1 MFVGRDEVRAPRID
15 RRLNYPLPSAGQEST
30 EKQPP
35 PRHGCRDPR
44 PECDQRQP
52 WPDGRVTPEPVG
64 YSPQDCLHDHLTHRK
79 GGEDPPRVGEPTPA
93 CVDGKQC
100 EVQTERRH
108 RGDEDSPGHEDSGMD
123 QPVGAPSR
131 CVRYAMYKRESE
143 AGGARGNDS
152 RRCEQTRVARRG
164 SHGDARR
171 RSDALADAV
180 RQAEQAER
188 FTSPPFR
195 RHRDGEYLR
204 RGR

>member
-1 MFVGRDEVRAPRID
+1 MFVGGDEVRAPRID

-93 CVDGKQC
+93 CVPGKQC
-100 EVQTERRH
+100 EVH
-108 RGDEDSPGHEDSGMD
+108 
-123 QPVGAPSR
+123 AP
-131 CVRYAMYKRESE
+131 
-143 AGGARGNDS
+143 
-152 RRCEQTRVARRG
+152 
-164 SHGDARR
+164 RR
-171 RSDALADAV
+171 RSGAIAMASTCAEVDDKAMASPESTRNPMSAGTV
-180 RQAEQAER
+180 RAAQNPAAER
-188 FTSPPFR
+188 V
-195 RHRDGEYLR
+195 
-204 RGR
+204 